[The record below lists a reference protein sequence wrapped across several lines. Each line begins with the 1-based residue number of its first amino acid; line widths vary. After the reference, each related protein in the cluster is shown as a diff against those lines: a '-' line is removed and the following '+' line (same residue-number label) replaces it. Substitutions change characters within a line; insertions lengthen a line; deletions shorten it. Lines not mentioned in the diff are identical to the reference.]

1 MFDCIIIG
9 AGIAGLV
16 TARMMSGAGMNIL
29 IIDDSQKNA
38 ASRVAAGLVNPI
50 TGKRF
55 QVSWRFA
62 EFLHLGMM
70 HYASFAEEDSQEAYL
85 KQQSMIRL
93 FVDEKEREVFNAK
106 YETLSIAE
114 FVGEILEP
122 ETDQLDISIRN
133 QHGGFRTLQAHVFDY
148 GRFLDAS
155 GNVFRNNLLNTFVA
169 PHHIE
174 SKDGYWSI
182 NIGNESIHGKTI
194 LFCDGWLASRNPWL
208 SDVNLQFDI
217 VKGESC
223 IIQSIDLPETDII
236 SRGFAIIPIGK
247 HQFRCAATFQWNEI
261 TTIPTAFGAE
271 RLMQRIQSLINCEY
285 EILEQSAGLRPT
297 MLHHLPFLGEHPNH
311 KGMFMLGGLGTK
323 GALYAPHLSQ
333 QLLDYFAKGKQF
345 DEEMDISQQQKR
357 FAIH

>member
-9 AGIAGLV
+9 AGIAGMV
-16 TARMMSGAGMNIL
+16 TARMMARAGMNIL

-55 QVSWRFA
+55 QASWRFA
-62 EFLHLGMM
+62 EFLNLGLLQ
-70 HYASFAEEDSQEAYL
+70 YALFAEQDSQEAYL
-85 KQQSMIRL
+85 KNTPMIRL
-93 FVDEKEREVFNAK
+93 FVDEKEREVFYDKIGTLNA
-106 YETLSIAE
+106 TE
-114 FVGEILEP
+114 FVGEMLESG
-122 ETDQLDISIRN
+122 TNQLDTSIRN
-133 QHGGFRTLQAHVFDY
+133 EHGGYRTLQAHVFDY
-148 GRFLDAS
+148 GRFLDVS
-155 GNVFRNNLLNTFVA
+155 GSMFRNNILNTLVA

-174 SKDGYWSI
+174 SKDGYWSVST
-182 NIGNESIHGKTI
+182 GNGSIHGKTI
-194 LFCDGWLASRNPWL
+194 LFCDGWLASKNPWL
-208 SDVNLQFDI
+208 FDASLKFDI

-236 SRGFAIIPIGK
+236 SRGFAIIPIGN
-247 HQFRCAATFQWNEI
+247 HRFRCAATFQWNEV

-311 KGMFMLGGLGTK
+311 KGIFMLGGLGTK
-323 GALYAPHLSQ
+323 GALYAPHMAQ
-333 QLLDYFAKGKQF
+333 QLVHHFSKGEQF
-345 DEEMDISQQQKR
+345 DEEMDISKQHTR